1 VTLGG
6 PIAIVESGGSPPV
19 FAEGERLAADAA
31 QGVSIEPG
39 TQEIG
44 ATLTVTFAIS

>member
-1 VTLGG
+1 M
-6 PIAIVESGGSPPV
+6 
-19 FAEGERLAADAA
+19 ADAA
-31 QGVSIEPG
+31 QGVPIEPG